1 MKKFVLVLMVNAL
14 LSAGTN
20 TWAQVDIGRAPAI
33 PSDPLYTISRPEG
46 GYSMP
51 MAGAQA
57 FAVDV
62 YPGYNLVNIPDTDV
76 PGTWTVVASQPGN
89 TYFAGDFINGD
100 FSTLYVIDY
109 SLNQLQALD
118 TATGAVQV
126 IGSCL
131 ARSGESWSGMSGGLD
146 GVMYAASTSASNSTL
161 YTVNLATGAAT
172 EVGQITN
179 APAIIDIAMSPDMV
193 LYGVDIVNDALVRID
208 PQTAAGTVIGF
219 IGFDANYAQGMDFEE
234 ESGVLY
240 LAAYNNGGELR
251 TADLNTGATTLIGAF
266 PGGAEVDAFAF
277 ATGGGQPECASDN
290 ECDDGLFCTG
300 VETCDNG
307 TCVASGDPC
316 HGETSVC
323 DEDNGEC
330 VECLTDGN
338 CTEGQFC
345 DEGTCRFPCELF
357 VTYKEIRAEKLTKP
371 RKVVLNVTSLDETFD
386 IFGRID
392 LDPLTWKNVKFNGKK
407 NRLRILAI
415 VPAGLKPGS
424 YPISVGDCS
433 GEVVVT
439 GTDR

>member
-1 MKKFVLVLMVNAL
+1 MKKCLLVLMVNAL
-14 LSAGTN
+14 LLSGTS
-20 TWAQVDIGRAPAI
+20 TWAQVEIGRAP
-33 PSDPLYTISRPEG
+33 EG
-46 GYSMP
+46 HSNAAASNGPAEGVRSVIL
-51 MAGAQA
+51 AGSPA

-76 PGTWTVVASQPGN
+76 PGTWTVVANQPGN

-100 FSTLYVIDY
+100 FSKLYVVDY
-109 SLNQLQALD
+109 SLNQLHALD
-118 TATGAVQV
+118 TATGAVEV
-126 IGSCL
+126 IGSCQPL
-131 ARSGESWSGMSGGLD
+131 AGESWTGMSGGLN
-146 GVMYAASTSASNSTL
+146 GLMYAASTNVSRSTL
-161 YTVNLATGAAT
+161 YTVDLSTGAAT

-179 APAIIDIAMSPDMV
+179 APAIIDIAMSPDMQ
-193 LYGVDIVNDALVRID
+193 LYGVDILNDALVRID
-208 PQTAAGTVIGF
+208 PQTAAGTVIGS

-240 LAAYNNGGELR
+240 LAAYSTGGELR

-277 ATGGGQPECASDN
+277 ATGGQAGCDN
-290 ECDDGLFCTG
+290 DTDCDDGLFCTG

-316 HGETSVC
+316 HGDTPVC

-330 VECLTDGN
+330 VECLSDSD

-345 DEGTCRFPCELF
+345 EEGVCRFPCELI
-357 VTYKEIRAEKLTKP
+357 VTYKQIRAEKLTKP
-371 RKVVLNVTSLDETFD
+371 RKVVLNVTSMDETFD

-392 LDPLTWKNVKFNGKK
+392 LGPLAWQNVKFNRTK
-407 NRLRILAI
+407 NRLKITAI
-415 VPAGLKPGS
+415 VPAGLEPGS

-433 GEVVVT
+433 GEVVIT